1 MSNRLP
7 APPGPPGGQLQAL
20 GFHQVPAILAATGAT
35 GLRRFAEF
43 FFVTID
49 NDNTREAYARA
60 VSQFL
65 SWCEQHGIQSLAS
78 VTPMAVAAYI
88 TTISGARS
96 KSTTKQHLAALRMLF
111 DWLVTG
117 HIVEVNPAWSVR
129 GPKHRVTKGKTPVLT
144 AEEARQLLDSIPTT
158 TLAGIRDKAAIS
170 VMVYSFARVSA
181 MCAMEVRD
189 YFTEGRRASFRLKEK
204 GGIDHVV
211 KAHHAA
217 EEAVDAYLNAAGLS
231 DLDAPLFQTIDRH
244 GRLTG
249 RPMTRNDSLR
259 MVKRRARAAGLSAT
273 TCNHSFR
280 ATGITAYMRNGGDIK
295 VAAKVAAHSSTRTT
309 QLYDRSD
316 DEVTLDEIERIDI

>member
-7 APPGPPGGQLQAL
+7 APQTPPGGQLQTL
-20 GFHQVPAILAATGAT
+20 GFAGVPTIVAATVAKGI
-35 GLRRFAEF
+35 RRFIEF

-65 SWCEQHGIQSLAS
+65 SWCEERGIESLAS

-88 TTISGARS
+88 KTVSESRS

-117 HIVEVNPAWSVR
+117 HVVEVNPAWSVR

-144 AEEARQLLDSIPTT
+144 AEEARQLLASIPTT
-158 TLAGIRDKAAIS
+158 TLSGLRDRAAIS

-181 MCAMEVRD
+181 VCAMRVKD
-189 YFTEGRRASFRLKEK
+189 YFTEGRRASFRLQEK
-204 GGIDHVV
+204 GGIDHDV

-217 EEAVDAYLNAAGLS
+217 EEAMDAYLRGAALT
-231 DLDAPLFQTIDRH
+231 DPEAPLFQTIDPH
-244 GRLTG
+244 GRLSG
-249 RPMTRNDSLR
+249 RAMTRNDSFR

-273 TCNHSFR
+273 TCNHCFR

-295 VAAKVAAHSSTRTT
+295 VAAKLAGHSSTRTT

-316 DEVTLDEIERIDI
+316 DDVSLDEIERIDI